1 MLFIAGH
8 SPGDSVKL
16 TVVAGTGTHQIAVTL
31 ASVS

>member
-31 ASVS
+31 GSVS